1 MSLEVVLGELT
12 RARSLAFEAADSL
25 EGVAYVPSTG
35 SEATF
40 GSPVLASAAQAFC
53 LELEDVVRGHAAR
66 AEQTAEALGAA
77 AADYARADQ
86 EVETQ
91 VGALAGGLGTVAPG
105 SAGART
111 RPTVSRGPV
120 PRPRRRY
127 TSAWPSACVVTSR
140 PRARTR
146 PTASRR
152 PALRPRRRYTSVW
165 PSACVVTSRPSLT
178 WRGCDEHECVGSGGR
193 PGS

>member
-91 VGALAGGLGTVAPG
+91 VGALAGGLGTVAG

-111 RPTVSRGPV
+111 RPTVSRGPA

-127 TSAWPSACVVTSR
+127 TSAWPSACAVTSQ

>member
-66 AEQTAEALGAA
+66 AEQTAEG
-77 AADYARADQ
+77 
-86 EVETQ
+86 
-91 VGALAGGLGTVAPG
+91 AGG
-105 SAGART
+105 
-111 RPTVSRGPV
+111 RGG
-120 PRPRRRY
+120 RL
-127 TSAWPSACVVTSR
+127 
-140 PRARTR
+140 RA
-146 PTASRR
+146 
-152 PALRPRRRYTSVW
+152 
-165 PSACVVTSRPSLT
+165 
-178 WRGCDEHECVGSGGR
+178 GR
-193 PGS
+193 PGGRDAGRRPGRGSGDRGPGIGWGADSPYRQQGPSSQTSEEIYQRLAKRLRGDQPAEGADSPHGQQGPSSQTQEEIYQLDHHRQGGRHHPDRGHPRRQHRRRSTQHQWHK

>member
-105 SAGART
+105 IGWGASCWLWLLLRNCT
-111 RPTVSRGPV
+111 GLLLVRLNISFMCREVI
-120 PRPRRRY
+120 RR
-127 TSAWPSACVVTSR
+127 
-140 PRARTR
+140 
-146 PTASRR
+146 
-152 PALRPRRRYTSVW
+152 
-165 PSACVVTSRPSLT
+165 
-178 WRGCDEHECVGSGGR
+178 
-193 PGS
+193 